1 MKAVEKEKLEKV
13 FRKVK
18 SELDFAKEETKWDSE
33 KFRDETDKLIASV
46 GKEKLEKVFAYP
58 FLEIDEGFIAFIET
72 YKKVSDT
79 LPKNFSVI
87 DIGCYLGVQ
96 GDYFKDFDSYI
107 GVEPECI
114 SKLTKYVGVND
125 KGEPL
130 FETEEVKISDY
141 FLEQDNAFFY
151 AVTGQEFISDILP
164 KLYEEKVLDPEKT
177 FCICSAVP
185 DEKLQRLVKDT
196 FKYFRVTYPTKVLYE
211 NFPEQLRKKDKA
223 KAIERE

>member
-1 MKAVEKEKLEKV
+1 MKTIEKV
-13 FRKVK
+13 VK
-18 SELDFAKEETKWDSE
+18 HEPDILESESKWDSVTFC
-33 KFRDETDKLIASV
+33 KETDKLMASV

-58 FLEIDEGFIAFIET
+58 CLEIDTDFIGFIET

-79 LPKNFSVI
+79 LPKDFSVI
-87 DIGCYLGVQ
+87 DVGCYLGIQ

-107 GVEPECI
+107 GVEPECV
-114 SKLTKYVGVND
+114 SRLTKYMGVSGI
-125 KGEPL
+125 GEPL

-141 FLEQDNAFFY
+141 FLEQDNASFY

-185 DEKLQRLVKDT
+185 DEQLQKMVKDN

-211 NFPEQLRKKDKA
+211 NLPKQIRSMERKTENIFEK
-223 KAIERE
+223 

>member
-1 MKAVEKEKLEKV
+1 MKADLKKI
-13 FRKVK
+13 K
-18 SELDFAKEETKWDSE
+18 SKLDFVKEEMMWDSE
-33 KFRDETDKLIASV
+33 KFRDETDKLMASI

-58 FLEIDEGFIAFIET
+58 CLEIDEGFIAFIET

-87 DIGCYLGVQ
+87 DVGCYLGVQ

-114 SKLTKYVGVND
+114 SKLTKYVGVSD
-125 KGEPL
+125 IGEPL

-141 FLEQDNAFFY
+141 FLEQDNASFY

-196 FKYFRVTYPTKVLYE
+196 FRYFRVTYPTKVIYE
-211 NFPEQLRKKDKA
+211 NFPERLRKCIKDKT